1 MNRPVSASAGADR
14 DFLTCVALLWLAG
27 MMLRVTILAVPP
39 VISQIRTDL
48 GLSGTEVAILF
59 TLPVMLFAMAA
70 LFGSLLVSYL
80 GSRKTLV
87 GGLIVVAIG
96 SALRGGISSA
106 PALYGATI
114 VMAAGVALLQPTMPV
129 LIRQWTPSRIGFG
142 AAVYSNGMLVGEVL
156 PVWLAQPLIM
166 PLVNYDWRLQLAF
179 WSLPVAAVALL
190 TVVFA
195 PRESERVKP
204 LTVKPAAWWPNWKD
218 PLIWRLGM
226 IFGSVNA
233 LYFGTNAFLPDHL
246 KASNGAHLIDGAL
259 FALNLGQLPASLIIL
274 AISKRLERRL
284 WPYLACALL
293 AMASMAG
300 MVFMVGAATLVWAG
314 LFGFAM
320 GAAFTLGLALPPLL
334 CEPRDVG
341 RVSAA
346 TFTISYTFGVGASL
360 VSGAFWDLA
369 GSPEWAF
376 VPLGLCTFMLIGSA
390 LLLKRHR
397 QLV

>member
-1 MNRPVSASAGADR
+1 M
-14 DFLTCVALLWLAG
+14 
-27 MMLRVTILAVPP
+27 
-39 VISQIRTDL
+39 
-48 GLSGTEVAILF
+48 
-59 TLPVMLFAMAA
+59 
-70 LFGSLLVSYL
+70 
-80 GSRKTLV
+80 
-87 GGLIVVAIG
+87 
-96 SALRGGISSA
+96 
-106 PALYGATI
+106 
-114 VMAAGVALLQPTMPV
+114 
-129 LIRQWTPSRIGFG
+129 
-142 AAVYSNGMLVGEVL
+142 
-156 PVWLAQPLIM
+156 
-166 PLVNYDWRLQLAF
+166 
-179 WSLPVAAVALL
+179 
-190 TVVFA
+190 VFA

-246 KASNGAHLIDGAL
+246 KASNGAHLIDSAL

-360 VSGAFWDLA
+360 ISGAFWDLA

-376 VPLGLCTFMLIGSA
+376 LPLGLCTFMLIGSA